1 MVVGYSDVI
10 DGCTDGSV
18 DKEDALKIELK
29 DYGEIQGVPQDGNR
43 GDNAIPTKILD
54 ICRRTTADKDK
65 VVETSVEVVSSS
77 DESTAECYSSSDE
90 DSNALD
96 TVGKDNNNSQ
106 IRMTNEITEC
116 KDFWVAKTVNITNNY
131 EYDKQLLDVQQLKSL
146 TDGSPPKAL
155 WSDSL
160 FPDESAERANAKVS
174 HRLCKAL
181 AVVLSTVTLV
191 LVVVIVVVEIW
202 QLKKP
207 EGISDNDNQCEN
219 LPSTFG
225 MRLVDREGWSAKTAK
240 YLLKTLKNL
249 PLNTVNIEVIPELT
263 CSTRIDCQN
272 LVFQLQAVAMR
283 KGQFDLPSNFVL
295 PGDGFIY
302 EGRGWNRQGE
312 NFEANE
318 SYYLQILGDD
328 SDSSCRNSS
337 LSLLLDEGVRIGKLT
352 TNYTVYT
359 TINKELL
366 ENKASTTTSNPI
378 PINRYG
384 EFLIKLRANS
394 KTFKPVRTSK
404 HQGTKK
410 KYKKSNAKKSNKK
423 KH

>member
-207 EGISDNDNQCEN
+207 EGISDNDNQYPQDVEIFGPTAPPNITLVTRQSCN
-219 LPSTFG
+219 LKDPARFNSGKF
-225 MRLVDREGWSAKTAK
+225 
-240 YLLKTLKNL
+240 TLKPT
-249 PLNTVNIEVIPELT
+249 PLVIISHTVTPQCFKKE
-263 CSTRIDCQN
+263 DCCKQVRSIQDYHMGAN
-272 LVFQLQAVAMR
+272 FEDIGYHFLV
-283 KGQFDLPSNFVL
+283 G
-295 PGDGFIY
+295 GDGRVY
-302 EGRGWNRQGE
+302 EGRKWEEWGAFLVGFNCMIGVTFIGDFTIETPRHKQ
-312 NFEANE
+312 
-318 SYYLQILGDD
+318 SLGAEK
-328 SDSSCRNSS
+328 
-337 LSLLLDEGVRIGKLT
+337 LLDELAKYGYLT
-352 TNYTVYT
+352 RNYTVYGAKQLSNT
-359 TINKELL
+359 VSPGPTVMNEIQKWPHWSSATDDVDAPC
-366 ENKASTTTSNPI
+366 KA
-378 PINRYG
+378 
-384 EFLIKLRANS
+384 
-394 KTFKPVRTSK
+394 KP
-404 HQGTKK
+404 
-410 KYKKSNAKKSNKK
+410 
-423 KH
+423 